1 MKIIPIV
8 MLALLPAVS
17 YAQDAAH
24 KGAHAHP
31 VLGHV
36 NFRNSGNA
44 AAQLS
49 FQRGVALLHSFEY
62 EDAAEAFKQAQQ
74 ADKSLALAY
83 WLEALTYSHVLW
95 GEEDLKESRAVL
107 ARLGSTS
114 QERLAQA
121 KTDRE
126 RAFGAAVEAFFADTS
141 LQVRATAYAD
151 SLLKLA
157 AADPSDHEAAAFAA
171 IGSMFA
177 WYSTAPN
184 ARNKYN
190 AVVRDE
196 ALRVFRQN
204 AQHPGA
210 AHYLIHFVDMN
221 PHAAKDALEFARA
234 YDKIAPDAEH
244 ALHMPSHVYLPL
256 GLWQDVV
263 ASNERAWAASRKDVL
278 EKKVDAENNSWHS
291 LDWLQ
296 YSYLQ
301 LDRQRDARALV
312 DTAHAILKGARISDD
327 NPDARNIVNQ
337 LAFRYG
343 METGKWD
350 AFPNGIP
357 AIDVVL
363 NQPRPNQR
371 SWGFA
376 TTAAYQIAVA
386 ALRGRNDRA
395 PAETVI
401 RVFRATADTMPP
413 AMAQRAAT
421 LRRLAS
427 QLEAQLA
434 FADGNHERAITLL
447 REIAPTEPSNASLP
461 PTIIPSYE
469 LLGDV
474 LLAAQRPAEAA
485 EAYQKALDLRANRS
499 AAARGL
505 ERARK

>member
-1 MKIIPIV
+1 
-8 MLALLPAVS
+8 
-17 YAQDAAH
+17 
-24 KGAHAHP
+24 
-31 VLGHV
+31 
-36 NFRNSGNA
+36 
-44 AAQLS
+44 
-49 FQRGVALLHSFEY
+49 
-62 EDAAEAFKQAQQ
+62 
-74 ADKSLALAY
+74 
-83 WLEALTYSHVLW
+83 
-95 GEEDLKESRAVL
+95 
-107 ARLGSTS
+107 
-114 QERLAQA
+114 
-121 KTDRE
+121 
-126 RAFGAAVEAFFADTS
+126 
-141 LQVRATAYAD
+141 
-151 SLLKLA
+151 
-157 AADPSDHEAAAFAA
+157 
-171 IGSMFA
+171 
-177 WYSTAPN
+177 
-184 ARNKYN
+184 
-190 AVVRDE
+190 
-196 ALRVFRQN
+196 
-204 AQHPGA
+204 
-210 AHYLIHFVDMN
+210 
-221 PHAAKDALEFARA
+221 
-234 YDKIAPDAEH
+234 
-244 ALHMPSHVYLPL
+244 
-256 GLWQDVV
+256 
-263 ASNERAWAASRKDVL
+263 
-278 EKKVDAENNSWHS
+278 
-291 LDWLQ
+291 
-296 YSYLQ
+296 
-301 LDRQRDARALV
+301 
-312 DTAHAILKGARISDD
+312 
-327 NPDARNIVNQ
+327 
-337 LAFRYG
+337 